1 MKTTLKLALLAAI
14 ALAVTGGA
22 FAQQQSASAA
32 GSSLQKTIEAFL
44 RNYYAL
50 GSDVSITVG
59 APKELGSSGVSE
71 VPVDLKTPDGSD
83 TVKMWVTKD
92 GRYLIRGEVSDMTSD
107 PLAENRSKIR
117 TSDSPVLGNP
127 SAPITIV
134 EFADFECPV
143 CRNLHDALR
152 GILPNY
158 PQVKFI
164 FKNFPIDNLHPWA
177 HTAAIATRCAYQQDP
192 KAFWK
197 LYDLIY
203 DNQDII
209 SASDVYQKML
219 DYAGR
224 VGLNTDTFKACLA
237 SPEAAAAVNADMEN
251 GKLVDVRS
259 TPTLFINGRRLV
271 GADPHTVQQFIDYDL
286 AQMKAAKK

>member
-1 MKTTLKLALLAAI
+1 M
-14 ALAVTGGA
+14 AVSGGA
-22 FAQQQSASAA
+22 FARQQSAPAA
-32 GSSLQKTIEAFL
+32 GSSLQKTIEGFL

-59 APKELGSSGVSE
+59 QPRELGSSGVSE

-83 TVKMWVTKD
+83 TVKMWVTRD

-143 CRNLHDALR
+143 CRNLHDVLR
-152 GILPNY
+152 GLLPNY
-158 PQVKFI
+158 PQVKLV
-164 FKNFPIDNLHPWA
+164 FKNFPLDNLHPWA

-192 KAFWK
+192 KSFWK

-224 VGLNTDTFKACLA
+224 TGLNTDAFKACLA

-271 GADPHTVQQFIDYDL
+271 GADPHAVQQFIDYDL